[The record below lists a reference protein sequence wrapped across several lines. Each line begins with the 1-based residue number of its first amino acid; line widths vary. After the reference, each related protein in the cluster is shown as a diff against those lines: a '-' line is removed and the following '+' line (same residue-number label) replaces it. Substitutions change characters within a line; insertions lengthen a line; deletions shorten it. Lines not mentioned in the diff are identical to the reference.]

1 MIKFAWTIFLLCV
14 SVVSLCACVWKK
26 YIKKKKGKDSWKN
39 DPMSIEYDYK
49 RVEDNLKTL
58 KHLIHSLKNS
68 SKEGKSA
75 DDRDL
80 IAQQLTFYLRSRL
93 LRNLGGIGKYSLYEK
108 LRVGTKLL
116 IEEYLLTVEVK

>member
-1 MIKFAWTIFLLCV
+1 
-14 SVVSLCACVWKK
+14 
-26 YIKKKKGKDSWKN
+26 
-39 DPMSIEYDYK
+39 MSIEYDYK